1 MVRRPQTEFSDGEEY
16 EKAEDIP
23 WCSWCSVRR
32 EVAASRELDTWQ

>member
-23 WCSWCSVRR
+23 WCRVRR